1 MGNSSRQNDSTNG
14 KDGEHATGIPD
25 PNSTPASAAVNE
37 VNILKNGYGLN
48 IVCWNI
54 RKGLIT
60 RELELKQLLQN
71 EKIDIMFLTETDT
84 HSLSSKTDYQIEGYE
99 TILPKMDNNNLV
111 RILCLVKNDR
121 INQISTVESLMS
133 TDFPTIWL
141 EYTSQKGAKFLIG
154 GFYRVWT
161 NAGIKCI

>member
-1 MGNSSRQNDSTNG
+1 
-14 KDGEHATGIPD
+14 
-25 PNSTPASAAVNE
+25 
-37 VNILKNGYGLN
+37 
-48 IVCWNI
+48 
-54 RKGLIT
+54 
-60 RELELKQLLQN
+60 
-71 EKIDIMFLTETDT
+71 
-84 HSLSSKTDYQIEGYE
+84 
-99 TILPKMDNNNLV
+99 MDNNNLV

-161 NAGIKCI
+161 NAGITTEAEQLKRLKILNQQMELATEQSKRVIMLGDANVCAIKWSEKIKKKNNVADSLKNKIEECGLINLELGTFTSDIVQPNGNIATTAIDHIYW